1 MAPADFLPVVRRKS
15 PLTAPVTVAILPPH
29 LQFFRLVPRRSVPT
43 ESFAVNAASSPAPRS
58 VLVVDPSAENRE
70 VLRTVL
76 RRRGLRTWEAD
87 EAEAGVALAREHHP
101 DVIVLDLD
109 ANDDASGAAQA
120 QLCLELSRES
130 SSLIILGKLRR
141 GSLLTAGHVLSKP
154 YHFAPLVHT
163 IEELAAAAK
172 AA

>member
-1 MAPADFLPVVRRKS
+1 M
-15 PLTAPVTVAILPPH
+15 
-29 LQFFRLVPRRSVPT
+29 
-43 ESFAVNAASSPAPRS
+43 SSS

-76 RRRGLRTWEAD
+76 RRKGIQCWEAD
-87 EAEAGVALAREHHP
+87 EAQSGLELAREHHP

-109 ANDDASGAAQA
+109 AGDTLGSPLES
-120 QLCLELSRES
+120 QLREEIDRDS
-130 SSLIILGKLRR
+130 SSLIILGRLRSD
-141 GSLLTAGHVLSKP
+141 SLLPASRVLSKP

>member
-1 MAPADFLPVVRRKS
+1 MPS
-15 PLTAPVTVAILPPH
+15 
-29 LQFFRLVPRRSVPT
+29 
-43 ESFAVNAASSPAPRS
+43 S

-76 RRRGLRTWEAD
+76 HQRGLKIFEAD
-87 EAEAGVALAREHHP
+87 EANSGLALAQEHHP

-109 ANDDASGAAQA
+109 ADDATSGSV
-120 QLCLELSRES
+120 QLQLRQELDRES
-130 SSLIILGKLRR
+130 SSLIILGKLRK
-141 GSLLTAGHVLSKP
+141 GSPLPSSRVLSKP

-163 IEELAAAAK
+163 IQELAAK

>member
-1 MAPADFLPVVRRKS
+1 MPS
-15 PLTAPVTVAILPPH
+15 
-29 LQFFRLVPRRSVPT
+29 
-43 ESFAVNAASSPAPRS
+43 S

-76 RRRGLRTWEAD
+76 HQRGLKIYEAD
-87 EAEAGVALAREHHP
+87 EANAGLALAEEHHP

-109 ANDDASGAAQA
+109 ADDATSGVVQS
-120 QLCLELSRES
+120 QLRKELDRES
-130 SSLIILGKLRR
+130 SSLIILGKLRKD
-141 GSLLTAGHVLSKP
+141 SLLPAGHVLSKP

>member
-1 MAPADFLPVVRRKS
+1 MPS
-15 PLTAPVTVAILPPH
+15 
-29 LQFFRLVPRRSVPT
+29 
-43 ESFAVNAASSPAPRS
+43 S

-76 RRRGLRTWEAD
+76 HQRGLKIYEAD
-87 EAEAGVALAREHHP
+87 EATAGLALAQEHHP

-109 ANDDASGAAQA
+109 ADDATSGPV
-120 QLCLELSRES
+120 QLQLRQELDRES
-130 SSLIILGKLRR
+130 SSLIILGKLRT
-141 GSLLTAGHVLSKP
+141 GSPLPAGHTLSKP

-163 IEELAAAAK
+163 IQELAAK

>member
-1 MAPADFLPVVRRKS
+1 MPS
-15 PLTAPVTVAILPPH
+15 
-29 LQFFRLVPRRSVPT
+29 
-43 ESFAVNAASSPAPRS
+43 S

-76 RRRGLRTWEAD
+76 HQRGLKIYEAD
-87 EAEAGVALAREHHP
+87 EATSGLALAHEHHP

-109 ANDDASGAAQA
+109 AHDATSGSV
-120 QLCLELSRES
+120 QLQLRLELDRES
-130 SSLIILGKLRR
+130 SSLIILGKLRQDSVLADSR
-141 GSLLTAGHVLSKP
+141 VLSKP

-163 IEELAAAAK
+163 IQELAAAAK

>member
-1 MAPADFLPVVRRKS
+1 MPS
-15 PLTAPVTVAILPPH
+15 
-29 LQFFRLVPRRSVPT
+29 
-43 ESFAVNAASSPAPRS
+43 S

-76 RRRGLRTWEAD
+76 HQRGLKIFEAD
-87 EAEAGVALAREHHP
+87 EATSGLALAQEHHP

-109 ANDDASGAAQA
+109 ADEANSGPV
-120 QLCLELSRES
+120 QLKLRQELDRES
-130 SSLIILGKLRR
+130 SSLIILGKLQR
-141 GSLLTAGHVLSKP
+141 GSPLPAGRVLAKP

-163 IEELAAAAK
+163 IQELAAAAK

>member
-1 MAPADFLPVVRRKS
+1 MQS
-15 PLTAPVTVAILPPH
+15 
-29 LQFFRLVPRRSVPT
+29 
-43 ESFAVNAASSPAPRS
+43 S
-58 VLVVDPSAENRE
+58 VLVVDPSEENRE

-76 RRRGLRTWEAD
+76 HQRGLQCFEAD
-87 EAEAGVALAREHHP
+87 AAESGLALARKHHP
-101 DVIVLDLD
+101 DVIVLD
-109 ANDDASGAAQA
+109 ADDAMSGWVES
-120 QLCLELSRES
+120 QLRQELDRES

-141 GSLLTAGHVLSKP
+141 DSLLSASRSLSKP

>member
-1 MAPADFLPVVRRKS
+1 MPS
-15 PLTAPVTVAILPPH
+15 
-29 LQFFRLVPRRSVPT
+29 
-43 ESFAVNAASSPAPRS
+43 S

-76 RRRGLRTWEAD
+76 HQRGLQCYEAD
-87 EAEAGVALAREHHP
+87 EAQSGLALAREHHP

-109 ANDDASGAAQA
+109 ADDAMSGSVES
-120 QLCLELSRES
+120 ELRQELDRES
-130 SSLIILGKLRR
+130 SSLIILGRLRR
-141 GSLLTAGHVLSKP
+141 DSLLSASRVLSKP